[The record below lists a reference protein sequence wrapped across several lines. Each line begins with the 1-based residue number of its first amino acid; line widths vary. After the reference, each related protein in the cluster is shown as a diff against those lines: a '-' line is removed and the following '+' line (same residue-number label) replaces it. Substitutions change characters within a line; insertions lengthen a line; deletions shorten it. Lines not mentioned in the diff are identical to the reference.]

1 MFSSSGWLIVPPN
14 WENKYFKWI
23 LDKMVRNF
31 NWLSSKCRE
40 ESFYLENDKSY
51 TEENNK
57 SFEEESEKKIS

>member
-1 MFSSSGWLIVPPN
+1 
-14 WENKYFKWI
+14 
-23 LDKMVRNF
+23 MVRNF

-57 SFEEESEKKIS
+57 SFEEESQKKIS